1 MLLSYY
7 VVCNCSGEEGTSVRR
22 LVGSASGTQ
31 QSTAAVLAK
40 GSAEQTGKTLTHG
53 IPLLS
58 VDNFLCFVFVNI
70 IMYFCCISI

>member
-1 MLLSYY
+1 M
-7 VVCNCSGEEGTSVRR
+7 
-22 LVGSASGTQ
+22 GSASGTQ

-58 VDNFLCFVFVNI
+58 VDNFLCFVFINI